1 MGSELL
7 PTVCVHLYCFHF
19 SQEDSFTV
27 LLVQLFKN
35 NKKRVTILHQVLE
48 YTLTA
53 SHGQHCY
60 YCSPWPSGVLPGL
73 EKCQA
78 AFSYPWTD
86 CPGCCMLGVLV
97 ESGGWAL
104 VIAAIIFP
112 FCGPL
117 GAPQV
122 TAPSLRGLTP
132 LSGQAGVVAYRQP
145 PSIIPLRGRSLVYT
159 WA

>member
-1 MGSELL
+1 MFICTASVCHRKTALRCCL
-7 PTVCVHLYCFHF
+7 CSCLKTV
-19 SQEDSFTV
+19 
-27 LLVQLFKN
+27 KN
-35 NKKRVTILHQVLE
+35 RVTSLHQVLE
-48 YTLTA
+48 CTLTA

-60 YCSPWPSGVLPGL
+60 HCSPWPSGALPGL
-73 EKCQA
+73 GKCQA
-78 AFSYPWTD
+78 ASSLSADRLPW
-86 CPGCCMLGVLV
+86 LLHVGVL
-97 ESGGWAL
+97 EERGGWAL
-104 VIAAIIFP
+104 VIAAIVFP

-145 PSIIPLRGRSLVYT
+145 PSIIPLRGLSLVYA